1 MIKTYLLVA
10 LRVLRRNKAFSLLN
24 VLGLSIGVAA
34 AILIFLVIRFETG
47 YDSYHQNK
55 DRVFRVVTSV
65 LNRSNGE
72 TISQH
77 AHAPLGLGDVIRNE
91 VAGVEK
97 VSAFFKYIPLQVHTA
112 AKGAPDG
119 KVFLQNNIVS
129 AEPELFSMIDV
140 TWLDGDASRLKDPGT
155 TVISASLAVKWFGD
169 WRHAVGKTIELGS
182 AREPL
187 QITGVFQDLP
197 ANTELPLEMVQSYQ
211 QTRVGIPDAFTMPDR
226 WHYPAIHSGLF
237 VMLDKGTDRARVEG
251 LLAGIVGKYY
261 NEQQA
266 SYKTR
271 SKLELEPIPAMH
283 LDEQFDSFKGDALSK
298 KVLWSLGTIGVL
310 LLVVACINFI
320 NLSTAQSVKRSKEV
334 GVRKVLGSDRW
345 QLLRQ
350 FMLETAVITFF
361 AIVLGGL
368 IAQLTLPWL
377 REVIGKPVEAHWFH
391 SPTLLL
397 FLLGV
402 AVVVIGLAGF
412 YPAVVLSGFNVIEAI
427 KNRISARTI
436 GGLSM
441 RRGLVV
447 VQFAIAQLLIVGTFV
462 VVQQMQFFRTRPM
475 GFDQTAVALL
485 KLPGNIAYT
494 PQQPALKKS
503 MLEIPGV
510 EAASLTNEGPTGGIF
525 WHEQQFFFDRSR
537 EAQDWRVEVQAADP
551 DFIPA
556 MRIPLI
562 AGVLPD
568 SNRNEVLVNETLIKR
583 LGLHSPQEAVGKTI
597 ALIDDTDYFR
607 ITGVVRDY
615 HRSSLRE
622 PIIPVVIKPEGGGYN
637 YITLRIRPDRL
648 QTTMAQVQQVY
659 SRYCPDMF
667 FDCTWLDE
675 RIAHFYEREET
686 TAKLVRTFAGLAILI
701 SCIGLYG
708 LVAFLAVQKMKEI
721 GIRKVLGAS
730 VSSIVLL
737 FSREFT
743 GLTGVAFLISAPT
756 GYLVMH
762 RWLEGFYY
770 HIELGWGVFFATL
783 ALSLVIAWVTVGYKA
798 LRAATVNPV
807 NSLKTE

>member
-34 AILIFLVIRFETG
+34 GILIFLVIRWETG
-47 YDSYHQNK
+47 YDSYHHNK
-55 DRVFRVVTSV
+55 DRIYRVVTSV
-65 LNRSNGE
+65 LDRSNGE
-72 TISQH
+72 TIAQH
-77 AHAPLGLGDVIRNE
+77 AYAPLGLGDVIRNE

-97 VSAFFKYIPLQVHTA
+97 TAAFFKYIPLQVHTA
-112 AKGAPDG
+112 AKGVADG
-119 KVFLQNNIVS
+119 KVFLQNNLIS

-140 TWLDGDASRLKDPGT
+140 EWLDGDASRLKDAGT
-155 TVISASLAVKWFGD
+155 VVIASGIAEKWFGD
-169 WRHAVGKTIELGS
+169 WRHVVGRTIELGS
-182 AREPL
+182 YRGPL
-187 QITGVFQDLP
+187 LITGVFRDLP

-211 QTRVGIPDAFTMPDR
+211 ETRDGISEAFTMPDR

-237 VMLDKGTDRARVEG
+237 VMLDKHADRARVEG
-251 LLAGIVGKYY
+251 SLAGIVSKYY
-261 NEQQA
+261 NEQQS

-271 SKLELEPIPAMH
+271 SRLALEAVPDMH
-283 LDEQFDSFKGDALSK
+283 LDEQFESFKGDALSR
-298 KVLWSLGTIGVL
+298 KVLWSLGSIGVL

-320 NLSTAQSVKRSKEV
+320 NLSTVQSVKRSKEV

-350 FMLETAVITFF
+350 FMIETALITFI
-361 AIVLGGL
+361 AILVGALL
-368 IAQLTLPWL
+368 AQLALPWL
-377 REVIGKPVEAHWFH
+377 REVMGKPVEADWFH

-397 FLLGV
+397 FLLGL
-402 AVVVIGLAGF
+402 AVLVIGLAGF
-412 YPAVVLSGFNVIEAI
+412 YPAVVLSGFNVVEAI
-427 KNRISARTI
+427 KNRISARSV

-441 RRGLVV
+441 RRTLVV
-447 VQFAIAQLLIVGTFV
+447 VQFAIAQLLIVGTIV
-462 VVQQMQFFRTRPM
+462 VVRQMQFFRTRPM

-485 KLPGNIAYT
+485 KLPGYKAYI
-494 PQQPALKKS
+494 PMQPSLKKS

-525 WHEQQFFFDRSR
+525 WHEQPFFYDRSPVP
-537 EAQDWRVEVQAADP
+537 QDWRAEVQEADP
-551 DFIPA
+551 DFVPM
-556 MRIPLI
+556 MRIPLV

-568 SNRNEVLVNETLIKR
+568 SNQHEVLVNETLVKR
-583 LGLHSPQEAVGKTI
+583 LGLHSPQDVIGKTI
-597 ALIDDTDYFR
+597 ALTSDTNYFR
-607 ITGVVRDY
+607 VTGVVRDY

-622 PIIPVVIKPEGGGYN
+622 PIIPVVIEPEGGGYN
-637 YITLRIRPDRL
+637 YISLRIRPDRL
-648 QTTMAQVQQVY
+648 RSTMAQVQQVY
-659 SRYCPDMF
+659 TRYCPDIL
-667 FDCTWLDE
+667 FDCQWLDE
-675 RIAHFYEREET
+675 RIVHFYEREET

-708 LVAFLAVQKMKEI
+708 LVSFLAVQKMKEI

-743 GLTGVAFLISAPT
+743 ILTGIAFLVSAPA
-756 GYLVMH
+756 GYLIMH
-762 RWLEGFYY
+762 RWLDGFYY
-770 HIELGWGVFFATL
+770 HIELGWGVFSATL
-783 ALSLVIAWVTVGYKA
+783 VLSLVIAWVTVGYKA

-807 NSLKTE
+807 NSLKQE